1 MTKLTC
7 LILIFI
13 SLLNVNALIFDRWRV
28 IKPQCRVWDKIA
40 AEMKT
45 AFGGK
50 SCNALATS
58 AIRLSFHDAGTHNQC
73 KNKKQK
79 NSIKKKK
86 KKVEK
91 KGGSDGSIMIFPV
104 ELENANNLQF
114 AKITSFL
121 RSIQNKYPTE
131 GFADIIQ
138 FAGILA
144 TVLCPGGPKIKFVAG
159 RADATEANDASLLPG
174 LFDTSEKLLKD
185 FDRMGFTPTDLVA
198 LLGAHSCGRGTDFIF
213 LPFDQTENK
222 IDSRFYAEVLDE
234 DGPRPGTQRLPSDEN
249 VSKDPVTHGTWVKF
263 SQRPL
268 AFKAAYRDAIY
279 KMSLLGQD
287 PTKVTLD
294 CTEVLPDYTFIN
306 EFGGIF
312 PTLPGAWLRKYL
324 GRWINDEN

>member
-73 KNKKQK
+73 
-79 NSIKKKK
+79 
-86 KKVEK
+86 
-91 KGGSDGSIMIFPV
+91 GSDGSIMIFPV

-268 AFKAAYRDAIY
+268 AFKAAYRV
-279 KMSLLGQD
+279 K
-287 PTKVTLD
+287 KK
-294 CTEVLPDYTFIN
+294 
-306 EFGGIF
+306 
-312 PTLPGAWLRKYL
+312 KYL
-324 GRWINDEN
+324 